1 MQLLKKETI
10 NNLGALES
18 SKQSMETTIE
28 AQVELIRLIAVNKHT
43 ISEQYLSE
51 LFLKMYAFTNF
62 LNYENNVLS
71 ELKNS
76 GELKNIKNDSI
87 RNNIMSLESLI
98 ENLFEQEQSVKRDF
112 LNVKELI
119 NTNGNQRSIYLV
131 LNRLKENLEIDNDN
145 VSNIPLL
152 KIAEFENRNLE
163 YYTKSLGLVINHYE
177 PMELRLK
184 NLIDIINQELELRSK

>member
-28 AQVELIRLIAVNKHT
+28 AQVELIRLIAVNKDT

-98 ENLFEQEQSVKRDF
+98 ENLFEQEQSIKRDF

-152 KIAEFENRNLE
+152 KIKEFENRNLE

>member
-152 KIAEFENRNLE
+152 KKCIQGKQSHGNKLE
-163 YYTKSLGLVINHYE
+163 IF
-177 PMELRLK
+177 
-184 NLIDIINQELELRSK
+184 IIQYHKTCHGNTNGET

>member
-28 AQVELIRLIAVNKHT
+28 AQVELIRLIAVNKDT

-152 KIAEFENRNLE
+152 KIKEFENRNLE